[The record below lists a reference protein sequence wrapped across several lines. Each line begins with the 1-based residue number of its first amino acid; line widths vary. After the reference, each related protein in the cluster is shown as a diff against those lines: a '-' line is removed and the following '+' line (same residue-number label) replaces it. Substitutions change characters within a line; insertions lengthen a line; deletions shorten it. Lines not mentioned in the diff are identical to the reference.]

1 MYLQTNLSSNKK
13 YASFYMFI
21 LSLFKK
27 KISSF
32 ENDEYY
38 SNCEKKYFR
47 DVVFGLF
54 FDDIKNISHY
64 KKIKK
69 EEIQEKYYYSIAYF
83 DNGRLVR
90 FDEIVNEIVDTKT
103 FLCYKNGILAKAF
116 SFKFMKYKYNKKM
129 ELMSVY
135 KYIYNNKRLVK
146 LIWKNYANY
155 IYGHHNTSYLIED
168 FVYDEKGLESIY
180 KTYIRNELI
189 KNVIVYKNNLHK
201 KRGLTLKE
209 ITALNK
215 ERENT

>member
-1 MYLQTNLSSNKK
+1 
-13 YASFYMFI
+13 
-21 LSLFKK
+21 
-27 KISSF
+27 
-32 ENDEYY
+32 
-38 SNCEKKYFR
+38 
-47 DVVFGLF
+47 
-54 FDDIKNISHY
+54 
-64 KKIKK
+64 
-69 EEIQEKYYYSIAYF
+69 
-83 DNGRLVR
+83 
-90 FDEIVNEIVDTKT
+90 
-103 FLCYKNGILAKAF
+103 
-116 SFKFMKYKYNKKM
+116 M

-189 KNVIVYKNNLHK
+189 KNVNVYKNNLHK